1 MTIIGWYENL
11 FSANSTAVNSCSGL
25 AHTNFSPASTYYSF
39 IYELSIFRADF
50 NALAIILRGSSIYGG
65 IHDKICINLAA
76 IEVDGSY
83 PSSPEITKRIIEI
96 SRVYGQESHELSKV
110 FLRRFST
117 LNLAEITSIFKL
129 ILRSGR
135 QEQRLYYDLFALH
148 VIRNVAIINLPQGI
162 FKAVSEKLLIDY
174 QESDHIVREIQKY
187 ATDNG
192 VEFQKSLVAT
202 CVTRSKLYSQN
213 TGKDYFCG
221 HGLYA
226 FGHMLNAVEALLRLL
241 HSNANCSVE
250 IRLCPSM
257 FANSALGLLIAKLAY
272 HDPRVLISASDHD
285 FVASYLQSRPQIN
298 QLEAS
303 STLFN
308 LRMQCSDTM
317 RNLSSYLSPLEI
329 DGHIWTELATLLSD
343 NLYAHKRP
351 YVTLYA
357 RDNGFK
363 KEPKGLHLNSDR
375 NCEPARMVPIIKML
389 IDFGF
394 DVIRIGD
401 SSQEAIPYVHPRY
414 FEYSRSKFKSDLN
427 DIYIASR
434 ASFCVVCGFGGASSL
449 GDLFGKRTLLIDF
462 PLVRRG
468 YYNPLAVA
476 IPLKYYKNDLE
487 LDIYELL
494 RLTPGGVFN
503 ARTLKDMSID
513 WLPAQIPSVLNSI
526 EKALSWLSSDS
537 SQLVPCKGARHTL
550 VDSKLMASE
559 CSSQAQQFWISL
571 I

>member
-1 MTIIGWYENL
+1 
-11 FSANSTAVNSCSGL
+11 
-25 AHTNFSPASTYYSF
+25 
-39 IYELSIFRADF
+39 
-50 NALAIILRGSSIYGG
+50 
-65 IHDKICINLAA
+65 
-76 IEVDGSY
+76 
-83 PSSPEITKRIIEI
+83 
-96 SRVYGQESHELSKV
+96 
-110 FLRRFST
+110 
-117 LNLAEITSIFKL
+117 
-129 ILRSGR
+129 
-135 QEQRLYYDLFALH
+135 
-148 VIRNVAIINLPQGI
+148 
-162 FKAVSEKLLIDY
+162 
-174 QESDHIVREIQKY
+174 
-187 ATDNG
+187 
-192 VEFQKSLVAT
+192 
-202 CVTRSKLYSQN
+202 
-213 TGKDYFCG
+213 
-221 HGLYA
+221 
-226 FGHMLNAVEALLRLL
+226 
-241 HSNANCSVE
+241 
-250 IRLCPSM
+250 
-257 FANSALGLLIAKLAY
+257 
-272 HDPRVLISASDHD
+272 
-285 FVASYLQSRPQIN
+285 
-298 QLEAS
+298 
-303 STLFN
+303 
-308 LRMQCSDTM
+308 
-317 RNLSSYLSPLEI
+317 
-329 DGHIWTELATLLSD
+329 
-343 NLYAHKRP
+343 
-351 YVTLYA
+351 
-357 RDNGFK
+357 
-363 KEPKGLHLNSDR
+363 
-375 NCEPARMVPIIKML
+375 MVPIIKML